1 MLETKENNIWSD
13 IQTIFHKEFGSEI
26 YNSWL
31 SKLNFV
37 SYNLNSI
44 CLSVETSFI
53 KEWITKEFLNGKKRK
68 INGEYVWIKKGIKQL
83 LLEKFNI
90 KIVEIIIDNSVKSQ
104 NINYEADNVVSIS
117 EHNNV
122 YTIGAELNK
131 LFTFENYVVG
141 ESNKL
146 AYSVAKS
153 IINEEAIGFDVNP
166 LFLYSEVGLGKT
178 HLIQAMAWELKEKYK
193 NKNIVYLSAEKFM
206 YLFVQSLQ
214 NKDIN
219 AFKEQ
224 FRNIDILLI
233 DDIQF
238 IAGKEGTQKEFF
250 YTFNTLL
257 SDNKKIILACNKAP
271 DNMEN
276 IDNQLKS
283 RMSSGIVVDINRP
296 DYDMRFR
303 LAKKKAE
310 VLGLQCSDEIF
321 EYIAK
326 NITTTNRDIEGA
338 IKKLLVHQK
347 FINSN
352 ITIDIVKTILK
363 DTLNANKKII
373 TIDKIQQKVADFYKI
388 TKTELLSDRRDRK
401 FSLPRQIAFY
411 LSKKIT
417 QKSFPEIGREFG
429 NKNHATVIFA
439 YNKIIKEVEKNTE
452 ILSNITEIEK
462 LLKA

>member
-1 MLETKENNIWSD
+1 MRVTGKNVFNELNVKD
-13 IQTIFHKEFGSEI
+13 IRKI
-26 YNSWL
+26 YL
-31 SKLNFV
+31 SKHF
-37 SYNLNSI
+37 
-44 CLSVETSFI
+44 
-53 KEWITKEFLNGKKRK
+53 K
-68 INGEYVWIKKGIKQL
+68 
-83 LLEKFNI
+83 
-90 KIVEIIIDNSVKSQ
+90 D
-104 NINYEADNVVSIS
+104 
-117 EHNNV
+117 
-122 YTIGAELNK
+122 
-131 LFTFENYVVG
+131 
-141 ESNKL
+141 
-146 AYSVAKS
+146 
-153 IINEEAIGFDVNP
+153 
-166 LFLYSEVGLGKT
+166 
-178 HLIQAMAWELKEKYK
+178 
-193 NKNIVYLSAEKFM
+193 KNIL
-206 YLFVQSLQ
+206 
-214 NKDIN
+214 DIIHKN
-219 AFKEQ
+219 NLKYVLTEQ
-224 FRNIDILLI
+224 KILDGMI
-233 DDIQF
+233 
-238 IAGKEGTQKEFF
+238 K
-250 YTFNTLL
+250 N
-257 SDNKKIILACNKAP
+257 
-271 DNMEN
+271 
-276 IDNQLKS
+276 NQ
-283 RMSSGIVVDINRP
+283 GIVVDINRP

-310 VLGLQCSDEIF
+310 VLGLQCSDDIF